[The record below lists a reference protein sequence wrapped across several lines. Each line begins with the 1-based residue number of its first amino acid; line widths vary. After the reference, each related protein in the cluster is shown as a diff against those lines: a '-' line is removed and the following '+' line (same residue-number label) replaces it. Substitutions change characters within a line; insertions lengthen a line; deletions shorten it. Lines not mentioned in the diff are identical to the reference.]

1 MPVVALLGNKG
12 GAGKTTLSINL
23 ATVLADYKPT
33 VLLDADVQESS
44 AQWYRLSDGKSAIDV
59 FEASENLDQQI
70 SDCKNDYH
78 HVIIDCQPSIH
89 SDQTQTALLH
99 SDMVLIPV
107 LPSPLDMW
115 ASVKIEEELEKIR
128 SRNKRLK
135 AIMVVNQ
142 LEPRTKLSQAIRDAM
157 AELVIPAANT
167 AIRRRMAYKMSILE
181 GRGVTQLGVRGRE
194 ASNELHQLLQ
204 ELELLS

>member
-44 AQWYRLSDGKSAIDV
+44 AQWYRLSDGKTAIDV
-59 FEASENLDQQI
+59 IEASENLGNQI
-70 SDCKNDYH
+70 STCRDDYH
-78 HVIIDCQPSIH
+78 HIIIDCPPSIH
-89 SDQTQTALLH
+89 SEQTQQALLH
-99 SDMVLIPV
+99 SDLVLIPV

-115 ASVKIEEELEKIR
+115 ASVKIEEELNKIR
-128 SRNKRLK
+128 EQNETLR

-167 AIRRRMAYKMSILE
+167 AIRRRMAYKMSVLE
-181 GRGVTQLGVRGRE
+181 GKGVTQLGVRGRE
-194 ASNELHQLLQ
+194 ASNELHQLLE
-204 ELELLS
+204 ELDLLS

>member
-59 FEASENLDQQI
+59 IEASENLGNQI
-70 SDCKNDYH
+70 SSCRDDYH
-78 HVIIDCQPSIH
+78 HVVIDCPPSIH
-89 SDQTQTALLH
+89 SEQTQQALLH
-99 SDMVLIPV
+99 SDLVLIPV

-115 ASVKIEEELEKIR
+115 ASVKIEEELDKIR
-128 SRNKRLK
+128 QKNKSLR
-135 AIMVVNQ
+135 AMMVVNQ

-167 AIRRRMAYKMSILE
+167 AIRRRMAYKMSVLE
-181 GRGVTQLGVRGRE
+181 RKGVTQLGVRGRE
-194 ASNELHQLLQ
+194 ASNELHQLIE
-204 ELELLS
+204 ELDLLS

>member
-59 FEASENLDQQI
+59 IEASENLGNQI
-70 SDCKNDYH
+70 SSCRDDYH
-78 HVIIDCQPSIH
+78 HVVIDCPPSIH
-89 SDQTQTALLH
+89 SEQTQQALLH
-99 SDMVLIPV
+99 SDLVLIPV

-115 ASVKIEEELEKIR
+115 ASVKIEEELDKIR
-128 SRNKRLK
+128 QKNKSLR
-135 AIMVVNQ
+135 AMMVVNQ

-167 AIRRRMAYKMSILE
+167 AIRRRMAYKMSVLE
-181 GRGVTQLGVRGRE
+181 GKGVTQLGVRGRE
-194 ASNELHQLLQ
+194 ASNELHQLIE
-204 ELELLS
+204 ELDLLS

>member
-44 AQWYRLSDGKSAIDV
+44 AQWYRLSDGKTAIDV
-59 FEASENLDQQI
+59 IEASENLGNQI
-70 SDCKNDYH
+70 STCRDDYH
-78 HVIIDCQPSIH
+78 HIIIDCPPSIH
-89 SDQTQTALLH
+89 SEQTQQALLH
-99 SDMVLIPV
+99 SDLVLIPV

-115 ASVKIEEELEKIR
+115 ASVKIEEELNKIR
-128 SRNKRLK
+128 EQNETLR
-135 AIMVVNQ
+135 AVMVVNQ

-167 AIRRRMAYKMSILE
+167 AIRRRMAYKMSVLE
-181 GRGVTQLGVRGRE
+181 GKGVTQLGVRGRE
-194 ASNELHQLLQ
+194 ASNELHQLLE
-204 ELELLS
+204 ELDLLS